1 MTSNSQYYFN
11 KSIGDIGFVDKK
23 NIVLAIIGILCS
35 SAAIYSMGASSD
47 PVGQIAGVIIGLVFG
62 LFAGICFAYIVAP
75 KVGSS
80 FGCFVYTPLE
90 YLKNPAEKIS
100 LIRGLIEQEKY
111 QDAIDALNEILV
123 RKQYDPLA
131 YLLLVELYM
140 DRLNDKSKAAELI
153 EKYFQNRKRNQ
164 KIAGSP
170 ENVEL
175 LMRYSDICIE
185 QNRPQVV
192 IALFQTELT
201 NKEYSEP
208 EKRIL
213 TLRLEALSIRV
224 K

>member
-1 MTSNSQYYFN
+1 
-11 KSIGDIGFVDKK
+11 VDKK

-35 SAAIYSMGASSD
+35 AVAVYFMGASSD
-47 PVGQIAGVIIGLVFG
+47 PVGQIAGLIIALFFG
-62 LFAGICFAYIVAP
+62 LFAGICFAYIIAP
-75 KVGSS
+75 KIGSA

-111 QDAIDALNEILV
+111 QEAIDALNEILS
-123 RKQYDPLA
+123 RKQYDPLP

-140 DRLNDKSKAAELI
+140 DRLNDKNQAAKLI
-153 EKYFQNRKRNQ
+153 GKYFQNRKPSQ
-164 KIAGSP
+164 KIMGSP

-185 QNRPQVV
+185 QNRLQAA
-192 IALFQTELT
+192 ISLFQEELAS
-201 NKEYSEP
+201 KEYSEP

-213 TLRLEALSIRV
+213 TLRLEALIIRE